1 MNGLD
6 SSLGPLRVCKL
17 LQHGTAILTPMRSA
31 ADPHQSPRKT
41 RKYFSSLGSSIAHS
55 SGGSSGSSGGSSGS
69 SGAFFSA
76 DLRSRTLSST
86 TAPHD
91 YAARPVT
98 VSECKTPHRHNLLR
112 PLATTSSSCAGSRL
126 PSLSQ
131 RKSKRKSRRHRHR
144 GSSLL
149 INVLPAWE
157 DLPITSITPMPLPDT
172 TIGDIL
178 MRGKRR
184 RRVRQWQILFV
195 ASKFTSKL
203 ATLHQQRNNASATIA
218 RCWCRHVSRLK
229 SLRRTLD
236 VASVSRYY
244 DEVEA
249 SFTAPWMTG
258 KVKRACVDFYY
269 FFYFFLFLVVSSYLL
284 VARSAS
290 PS

>member
-41 RKYFSSLGSSIAHS
+41 RKYFSSLGSSIARGS
-55 SGGSSGSSGGSSGS
+55 SSGSSGSSGSSSSGGS

-76 DLRSRTLSST
+76 DLRSRTLSSN
-86 TAPHD
+86 TAPQD
-91 YAARPVT
+91 CAAQPVT
-98 VSECKTPHRHNLLR
+98 VSERMTPHRHNLLR
-112 PLATTSSSCAGSRL
+112 PLLTATTSSSCACSTAGSSLL

-131 RKSKRKSRRHRHR
+131 RKSRRHRH

-157 DLPITSITPMPLPDT
+157 DLPITPITPMPLPDT

-178 MRGKRR
+178 MRGKQR
-184 RRVRQWQILFV
+184 RRVRQWQILLV
-195 ASKFTSKL
+195 ASQFTSKL

-249 SFTAPWMTG
+249 SFTAPWMTE

-269 FFYFFLFLVVSSYLL
+269 FFLFFFIFSS
-284 VARSAS
+284 
-290 PS
+290 